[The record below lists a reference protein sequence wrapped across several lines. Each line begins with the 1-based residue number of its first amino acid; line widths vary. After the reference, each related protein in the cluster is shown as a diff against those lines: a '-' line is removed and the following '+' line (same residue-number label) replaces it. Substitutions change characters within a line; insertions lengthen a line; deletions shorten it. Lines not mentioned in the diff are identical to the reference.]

1 VEQHVLRCTQQK
13 TDRALATSFI
23 DTIKAGMPLASK
35 GNVDDSTAG
44 NEALWL
50 SIAQG
55 GLEVADAPFKAAGGT
70 GPTGTRTIA
79 TNWAY
84 VDIQWLMKIKTDSEG
99 DVHYDST
106 WSQPNGERTEGPHE
120 AKDSHGGDRL
130 VACQH
135 TGQRQAAFHS
145 EGVRLSASD

>member
-1 VEQHVLRCTQQK
+1 MLRCTQQK

-23 DTIKAGMPLASK
+23 DTIKAGMPLALK

-84 VDIQWLMKIKTDSEG
+84 VDIQWLVKIKTDSEG
-99 DVHYDST
+99 DVHYEHLESA
-106 WSQPNGERTEGPHE
+106 ERRAHGPHE

>member
-1 VEQHVLRCTQQK
+1 MLRCTQQK

-50 SIAQG
+50 SIAAG
-55 GLEVADAPFKAAGGT
+55 KLEVAAKPFKAAGGT
-70 GPTGTRTIA
+70 GRDGTRTIA

-84 VDIQWLMKIKTDSEG
+84 VDIQWLVKIKVDSQG
-99 DVHYDST
+99 DVHYEH
-106 WSQPNGERTEGPHE
+106 WKQPDGERTVLTKP
-120 AKDSHGGDRL
+120 KIL
-130 VACQH
+130 TVAIDWLRVN
-135 TGQRQAAFHS
+135 TLANGKQRFI
-145 EGVRLSASD
+145 LKASDYQRLIEAV